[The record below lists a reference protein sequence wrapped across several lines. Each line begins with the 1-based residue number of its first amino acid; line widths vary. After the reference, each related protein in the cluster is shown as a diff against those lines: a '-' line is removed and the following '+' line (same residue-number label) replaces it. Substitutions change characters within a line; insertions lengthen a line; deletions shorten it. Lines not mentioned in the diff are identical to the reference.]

1 VVTGVFKDL
10 PGNTHFNF
18 DFLVS
23 FNALGSL
30 ESNWGSFKPIWIYV
44 ELNDNTFSENLSS
57 KLSLIVDKY
66 LTE

>member
-1 VVTGVFKDL
+1 MAKKYFGEEDALDDTLEHQETPVEKFYLWLRVVFKDL

-30 ESNWGSFKPIWIYV
+30 ESN
-44 ELNDNTFSENLSS
+44 
-57 KLSLIVDKY
+57 
-66 LTE
+66 